1 MPEAPEDLRRT
12 VEQCILMEIQA
23 MTLYTT
29 LANRAENPEAARLLR
44 YLAESEESHVGRV
57 AEIFS
62 SFGAE
67 AENALSRVDVV
78 KAYRDEAWSRYKALL
93 AGAGLKDTSPADDF
107 LVFAVS
113 AEAHARTRYDRL
125 AKDAADPRM
134 QAAFRT
140 LAAEEA
146 GHEESLKRIRR
157 LLRGDAPRG

>member
-1 MPEAPEDLRRT
+1 MPEAPDDFRRT

-29 LANRAENPEAARLLR
+29 LANRAEDPEAVRVLR

-62 SFGAE
+62 SFAE
-67 AENALSRVDVV
+67 QAEDALSRVDVV
-78 KAYRDEAWSRYKALL
+78 KGYRDEAWSRHKAHL
-93 AGAGLKDTSPADDF
+93 AGAGLTDASSADDF
-107 LVFAVS
+107 LVFAIS
-113 AEAHARTRYDRL
+113 AEAHARSRYERL
-125 AKDAADPRM
+125 AGEAADPRM

-140 LAAEEA
+140 LAVEEA

-157 LLRGDAPRG
+157 LLKGDR